1 MTREHL
7 IEDIRNVIELGRN
20 RSSPEDAERLR
31 RAFSGLSRHLESE
44 HAPERVR
51 ACIDESIRVLDR
63 VEGTVDED
71 TWSYALTCLD
81 AALEFAEAEPAG
93 A

>member
-7 IEDIRNVIELGRN
+7 IEDIRNVIDLGRN
-20 RSSPEDAERLR
+20 RSTPEDAERLR
-31 RAFSGLSRHLESE
+31 RAFAGLDRHLESE

-51 ACIDESIRVLDR
+51 ACLDESIRVLDR
-63 VEGTVDED
+63 REGEVDED
-71 TWSYALTCLD
+71 TWSYALTCLE
-81 AALEFAEAEPAG
+81 AALEFARAEPAS